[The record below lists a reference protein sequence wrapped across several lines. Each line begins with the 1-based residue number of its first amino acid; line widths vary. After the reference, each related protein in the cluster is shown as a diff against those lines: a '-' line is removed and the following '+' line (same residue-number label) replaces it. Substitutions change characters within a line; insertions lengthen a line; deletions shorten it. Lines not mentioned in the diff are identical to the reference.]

1 MKKIVFA
8 VIGLALLA
16 SCSVKS
22 NEEKARELIEPQIK
36 ASLIKPET
44 YEFAKLQL
52 DSSFSNSVT
61 SPETFMFLI
70 KISKLYNEYK
80 KNMSDAESAESS
92 MSIYAPS
99 FGYQSEHDK
108 IQQKKYKAEMEKAQ
122 RKATRVKEEI
132 LDTYKKN
139 KELIMSAQSQ
149 SPKSE
154 FIGWAAEIAYR
165 AETAG
170 GLKIMSES
178 LFFLN
183 KDFTEI
189 TYSLSEDDM
198 KDVNPEIIDELSYE
212 FEEELQELFLEQ

>member
-1 MKKIVFA
+1 MKKFVFA

-22 NEEKARELIEPQIK
+22 SEEKARELIEPQIK
-36 ASLIKPET
+36 ASLIKPES

-52 DSSFSNSVT
+52 DSCFSNSET
-61 SPETFMFLI
+61 RPEVFMFLI
-70 KISKLYNEYK
+70 KTSKLYNEYK

-99 FGYQSEHDK
+99 YGYQTEYD
-108 IQQKKYKAEMEKAQ
+108 IVMQKKYKADLEKAQ
-122 RKATRVKEEI
+122 RKAATAKEKI
-132 LDTYKKN
+132 LDLYKSN
-139 KELIMSAQSQ
+139 KELIMNVQ
-149 SPKSE
+149 SPEGE
-154 FIGWAAEIAYR
+154 FIGWTAAIAYR

-183 KDFTEI
+183 KDLTEI
-189 TYSLSEDDM
+189 TNSLTEDDM
-198 KDVNPEIIDELSYE
+198 KDVNPDIFQEISYE
-212 FEEELQELFLEQ
+212 FENELQELFLEQ